1 YSAQPNVSINWATVP
16 AAFNLPATD
25 SRGVYPA
32 SVATTFNLNYTRRK
46 SLSLNLDYRLGAN
59 TTLYLNSQVNT
70 SYIRA
75 WGRGLT
81 LNAPAPSTTT
91 TTTTNVTLPCFSDA
105 ST

>member
-46 SLSLNLDYRLGAN
+46 SLSLNLDYRLSPN
-59 TTLYLNSQVNT
+59 TTLFLNNQVNT

-75 WGRGLT
+75 WGRGTT
-81 LNAPAPSTTT
+81 LNLAAPSATATAAS
-91 TTTTNVTLPCFSDA
+91 TNVTLPGYS
-105 ST
+105 